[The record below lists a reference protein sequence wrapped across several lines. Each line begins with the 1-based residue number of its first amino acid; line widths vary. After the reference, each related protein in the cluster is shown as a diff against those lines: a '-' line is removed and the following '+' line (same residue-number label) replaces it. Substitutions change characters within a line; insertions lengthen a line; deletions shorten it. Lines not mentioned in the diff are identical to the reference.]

1 MPIAC
6 ADSATFCVVAESS
19 MPRPL
24 FCTRIVSMRTKRPH
38 IRQSLATP
46 LIGFGV
52 VLLSLLCFLLLLWA
66 LIIIVRVV
74 LG

>member
-1 MPIAC
+1 
-6 ADSATFCVVAESS
+6 
-19 MPRPL
+19 
-24 FCTRIVSMRTKRPH
+24 MRTKRPH

>member
-1 MPIAC
+1 
-6 ADSATFCVVAESS
+6 